1 MCERRATQKREKE
14 KEICASNR
22 NKKKKYCESSR
33 AVLIHNVIPIRCNAN
48 KALTAF

>member
-1 MCERRATQKREKE
+1 MCERRATQKREK
-14 KEICASNR
+14 KKRKYVRVIEIR
-22 NKKKKYCESSR
+22 KKNCESSR